1 MTSKE
6 LSEKRRKAQQ
16 ARHPGSGPMGLQLP
30 EIEITP
36 EREAYC
42 RARAMGMSV
51 REAISAAKLSIKPVT
66 AMGWEKKDAAII
78 KRITEL
84 SALASRN
91 AIMRNGLDRSWV
103 IERLMKVADRCM
115 QAEPVLDRDGNQTGE
130 YKFDSSGANKALQ
143 LLGAELGMFTPKAEK
158 PGDEYAN
165 LSDDDLARL
174 ARELAAQ
181 TGIIENH
188 SGTQAPAR
196 SEQIIEV
203 QALPKAD

>member
-1 MTSKE
+1 MAEENK
-6 LSEKRRKAQQ
+6 KGFKPFKGQQ
-16 ARHPGSGPMGLQLP
+16 REAKKKNGLV
-30 EIEITP
+30 IEGIQVTP
-36 EREAYC
+36 EQEAYC
-42 RARAMGMSV
+42 RARAMGMDMK
-51 REAISAAKLSIKPVT
+51 EAMSAAGLKQMLKTVKNWEIKNGAVV
-66 AMGWEKKDAAII
+66 
-78 KRITEL
+78 KRIAEL
-84 SALASRN
+84 TMAASRN
-91 AIMRNGLDRSWV
+91 AIMKNGLDRSWV
-103 IERLMKVADRCM
+103 IERLMKVVDRCM
-115 QAEPVLDRDGNQTGE
+115 QAEPVKDRDGNETGE

-143 LLGAELGMFTPKAEK
+143 LLGAELGMFTPKTEK

-188 SGTQAPAR
+188 AGTQAPAR